1 MVDVQPETQTQHVPE
16 EPGFFARL
24 FVDQPQ

>member
-16 EPGFFARL
+16 ETGFFARL
-24 FVDQPQ
+24 FGDSPQ